1 MSEFETEG
9 MVKGPEGTILR
20 FFYDT
25 ARNEAATQAEGRP
38 IFDSV
43 LFVDVITPG
52 QKSSTPR
59 FEIER
64 VWAEQSIKALNL
76 KDTSR
81 KSFRYDAFR
90 EQIEKFK
97 SDEKATDMAGT
108 PLKQWPRI
116 DRALAATMAAVN
128 VYTVEQ
134 LAGISDQNLTYLGMG
149 GRELREAARAF
160 LQASDTAQAERLAGT
175 VETLRAENER
185 LMGSMQDMHGQME
198 ALKNQM
204 VEMAAGKVAHVP
216 EPVVADPALGVPA
229 PIETTAQRGGKL
241 KPLV

>member
-1 MSEFETEG
+1 MSEYETEG

-25 ARNEAATQAEGRP
+25 ARNEIASAAEGRP

-43 LFVDVITPG
+43 LMVDVITPG
-52 QKSSTPR
+52 QKASTPR

-64 VWAEQSIKALNL
+64 VWAEQSIRALNL
-76 KDTSR
+76 TEPSR
-81 KSFRYDAFR
+81 KSFRYDGFR

-97 SDEKATDMAGT
+97 ADEKAVDMAGT

-116 DRALAATMAAVN
+116 DRALAATLAAVN

-160 LQASDTAQAERLAGT
+160 LQASDTANAERLAG
-175 VETLRAENER
+175 VAETLLQENER
-185 LMGSMQDMHGQME
+185 LQLSIKEAHEQME
-198 ALKNQM
+198 VLKAQMAKLALAQ
-204 VEMAAGKVAHVP
+204 VDRTP
-216 EPVVADPALGVPA
+216 EPDNSLAPPP
-229 PIETTAQRGGKL
+229 PIETTVQKGGKL